1 MAIQPYMKPLGKVL
15 VKQCKF
21 CANGRPTLTSKIE
34 ADSRLYICVAKMVIM
49 KRVEFYCWQDAS
61 QTSKIM

>member
-1 MAIQPYMKPLGKVL
+1 MAIQHYMKPLGKVL
-15 VKQCKF
+15 VKLCRF

-34 ADSRLYICVAKMVIM
+34 ADSLLYIYVAKTGIM
-49 KRVEFYCWQDAS
+49 KRVAFYCLQDAS